1 VSDQEWAAAHRAESP
16 RRVIQPENRFD
27 GRIMRSAAVVLVPD
41 EISSDGREALDG
53 RAGGSSRKTLTASR
67 TDAVR
72 MKALIVLGH
81 PASSSLNHAL
91 ADAVVSTW
99 RDAGCEVTY
108 HDLAAEGFD
117 PRLTEDEARGKPS
130 MDPLVRTH
138 ISELRAS
145 DLLALIH
152 PNCWGAPP
160 AIMKGWIDR
169 VFAPD
174 AAYTFA
180 KGTDAGD
187 EPIGLLRTRAALVI
201 NTGNTPAS
209 REQTVFGDPLE
220 RIWRD
225 CVLQYC
231 GIQHVIRSLFSVV
244 ATSGPDER
252 ARWLAEARA
261 LATRAYDLAC

>member
-1 VSDQEWAAAHRAESP
+1 
-16 RRVIQPENRFD
+16 
-27 GRIMRSAAVVLVPD
+27 M
-41 EISSDGREALDG
+41 
-53 RAGGSSRKTLTASR
+53 
-67 TDAVR
+67 DAIT

-81 PASSSLNHAL
+81 PAPFSLNHAL
-91 ADAVVSTW
+91 ADAIASTW

-108 HDLAAEGFD
+108 HDLTAEGFD
-117 PRLTEDEARGKPS
+117 PRLTADEVRGKPS
-130 MDPLVRTH
+130 MDPLVQTH

-145 DLLALIH
+145 ELLAVIH

-169 VFAPD
+169 VFAPN

-180 KGTDAGD
+180 KGADAGD

-225 CVLQYC
+225 CVLRYC
-231 GIQHVIRSLFSVV
+231 GIQHVIRSLFGVV
-244 ATSGPDER
+244 ATSGPDQRE
-252 ARWLAEARA
+252 RWLAEAKG
-261 LATRAYDLAC
+261 LARQAHDLVC